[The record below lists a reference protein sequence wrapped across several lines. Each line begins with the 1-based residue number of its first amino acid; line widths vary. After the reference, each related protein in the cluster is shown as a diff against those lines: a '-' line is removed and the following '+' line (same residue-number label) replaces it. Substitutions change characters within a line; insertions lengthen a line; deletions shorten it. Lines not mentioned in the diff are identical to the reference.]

1 MFELF
6 ESLLKKYRYMKNRY
20 GDHGSYQVEVQR
32 IMESIEKEK

>member
-1 MFELF
+1 MFERFRSLF
-6 ESLLKKYRYMKNRY
+6 KKYRYMKNRY